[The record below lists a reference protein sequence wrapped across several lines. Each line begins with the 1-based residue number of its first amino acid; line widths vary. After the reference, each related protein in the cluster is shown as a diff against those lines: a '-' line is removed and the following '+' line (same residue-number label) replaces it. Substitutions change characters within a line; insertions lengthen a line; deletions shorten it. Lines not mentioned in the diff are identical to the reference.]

1 MAAHITLL
9 RDADT
14 VRGAVDY
21 RGHPVLRSSSGGWRS
36 ARFII
41 GLEVAERFAYYGI
54 SSNLITYL
62 TGQLGQSVAAAAEN
76 ANIWSGLSMLLTLLG
91 ALLADSFF
99 GRYRTIVFASA
110 LYVLGLGL
118 ITLSESLSTATSGC
132 QNSTETTSC
141 STPQLHKVFF
151 FVSLYLVAVG
161 QGGHKPCVQAFGAD
175 QFDGEDPEE
184 CRAKS
189 SFFNW
194 WYFGLCGGSFVTIS
208 VVIYVQENLSWSL
221 GFGIPC
227 AAMVIAFLV
236 FVLGTRTY
244 RYSITQRGKNP
255 FLRIGRVFVAA
266 IRNRRTPPPPIKIEE
281 NGNTIVSSQQFKFL
295 NKACFVPNDWNH
307 GRTAC
312 TKDEVEE
319 AKAILRVIPIWITT
333 LVFAVVL
340 AQTGTF
346 FTKQGAT
353 IDRSVMSG
361 FTVPA
366 ASLQSVEL
374 LVSVVFVSIYDLL
387 FVPMVRALT
396 RNPIGITKLQRIG
409 VGMVFSASS
418 MVIAA
423 LVEIK
428 RLTTAG
434 QHGLVDL
441 PEITIPMSFW
451 WLAPQYALLGV
462 ANVFTVVGL
471 QEFFYEE
478 VPKDLKSMGLALYAS
493 LFGMGGLVSSFL
505 VSVIDKATKIDGQDG
520 WFANNLNKAHLDY
533 FYFLLGGLNLLGFL
547 GFLYSSKYYIYSSR
561 SATN

>member
-1 MAAHITLL
+1 MAAQIPLL
-9 RDADT
+9 SDTDT
-14 VRGAVDY
+14 VGGAVDY

-41 GLEVAERFAYYGI
+41 GVEVAERFAYYGI

-62 TGQLGQSVAAAAEN
+62 TGPLGQSVAAAAEN

-91 ALLADSFF
+91 AFLADSFF

-118 ITLSESLSTATSGC
+118 ITLSASLSTATSGC
-132 QNSTETTSC
+132 QNSTATC
-141 STPQLHKVFF
+141 STPQLEKVFF

-208 VVIYVQENLSWSL
+208 VVIYIQENLSWSL

-236 FVLGTRTY
+236 FVLGTKTY
-244 RYSITQRGKNP
+244 RYSITQHGKNP

-266 IRNRRTPPPPIKIEE
+266 IRNWRTPPPSPIKIEDS
-281 NGNTIVSSQQFKFL
+281 GNTTVSSQQFKFL
-295 NKACFVPNDWNH
+295 NKACYVPNDLNH

-312 TKDEVEE
+312 TNDEVEE
-319 AKAILRVIPIWITT
+319 AKAILRIIPIWITT
-333 LVFAVVL
+333 LVFAVVF

-366 ASLQSVEL
+366 ASLQSVNL
-374 LVSVVFVSIYDLL
+374 LVCVVFVSIYDLL
-387 FVPMVRALT
+387 FVPVVRALT
-396 RNPIGITKLQRIG
+396 RNPVGITKLQRIG
-409 VGMVFSASS
+409 VGMVLSAGS

-428 RLTTAG
+428 RLKIAR
-434 QHGLVDL
+434 QHGLIDL

-451 WLAPQYALLGV
+451 WLIPQYVLLGV

-478 VPKDLKSMGLALYAS
+478 VPKDLKSMGLALYGS
-493 LFGMGGLVSSFL
+493 LFGVGSLVSSFL
-505 VSVIDKATKIDGQDG
+505 VSVIDKATQIDGQDS

-533 FYFLLGGLNLLGFL
+533 FYFLLGGLNLFGFL
-547 GFLYSSKYYIYSSR
+547 GFLYSSKSYIYSSR